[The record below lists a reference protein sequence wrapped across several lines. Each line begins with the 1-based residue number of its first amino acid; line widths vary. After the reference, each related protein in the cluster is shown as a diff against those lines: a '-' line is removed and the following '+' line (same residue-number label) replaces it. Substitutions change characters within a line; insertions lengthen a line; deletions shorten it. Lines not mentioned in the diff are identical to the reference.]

1 MIPGRLPDVVALV
14 LADLRGQH
22 PAATFTRSRQA
33 GVARQVVV
41 DAAPGGRE
49 TDVSER
55 VTVLLEAFVE
65 RTNGDG
71 HPAESYAL
79 LADVLVSLQTMFRRV
94 TPVIGFS
101 SVVGPRL
108 VKDQA
113 GFEYHEGSIV
123 LTIAVR

>member
-1 MIPGRLPDVVALV
+1 MIPGRLPDVLAL
-14 LADLRGQH
+14 LLPDLRARHLGV
-22 PAATFTRSRQA
+22 TFTRSRQA

-41 DAAPGGRE
+41 DVAPGGRE

-65 RTNGDG
+65 KPNGAA
-71 HPAESYAL
+71 HPAESFTL
-79 LADVLVSLQTMFRRV
+79 LADVLMSLQSMFRRV

-101 SVVGPRL
+101 SVIGPR
-108 VKDQA
+108 VAKDQA